1 MMADLNSW
9 EDSIRTRDQKLRKV
23 CPSVP
28 GRVISRSSS
37 LAFPTLTSA
46 RGAQGDLNP
55 TYKKMK
61 EVPPV
66 RKKGFAEMVP
76 SGMPGPKDEERK
88 QAAESMRDAE
98 RIQPKN
104 YQVADTRVLG
114 IACCCWL
121 QAWFATVR

>member
-46 RGAQGDLNP
+46 RGAQ
-55 TYKKMK
+55 
-61 EVPPV
+61 
-66 RKKGFAEMVP
+66 
-76 SGMPGPKDEERK
+76 
-88 QAAESMRDAE
+88 
-98 RIQPKN
+98 
-104 YQVADTRVLG
+104 
-114 IACCCWL
+114 
-121 QAWFATVR
+121 AT

>member
-1 MMADLNSW
+1 
-9 EDSIRTRDQKLRKV
+9 
-23 CPSVP
+23 
-28 GRVISRSSS
+28 
-37 LAFPTLTSA
+37 
-46 RGAQGDLNP
+46 
-55 TYKKMK
+55 
-61 EVPPV
+61 
-66 RKKGFAEMVP
+66 MVP

-114 IACCCWL
+114 TACCCWL